1 MANLTSSDKHNKI
14 ELRILRYEQKEEYW
28 FSSEVSL
35 IEKGE
40 NIIKGFASFHINDFV
55 ELINGIKS
63 LISSRESNSFTFEPI
78 EPYLKIKIKSENDSY
93 IVDTNFCKGP
103 IFEPATY
110 KGLKFLTPRE
120 SLTQFVNQIEAEL
133 KRIDNKLEMK
143 MVEL

>member
-40 NIIKGFASFHINDFV
+40 NIIKGFGSFHINDFV

-63 LISSRESNSFTFEPI
+63 LIPSRESNYFTFEPI
-78 EPYLKIKIKSENDSY
+78 EPYLKIKIKSENDLY

-103 IFEPATY
+103 IFEPAKY
-110 KGLKFLTPRE
+110 KGLKFITDRE
-120 SLTQFVNQIEAEL
+120 NLTQFVNQIEVEL